1 MNVDL
6 ILPEGVLPPPF
17 AAPGGA
23 DLRKRILRTWER
35 FLKDPELGD
44 PQGAFPEGVR
54 RLEVSLSFR
63 DRASMA
69 ELNRD
74 YRGVEGPTDV
84 LSFPLWEEEGRF
96 LPPPWE
102 DLPLGD
108 LVVCPE
114 EVEPLEGSLDR
125 GMLLVVHHG
134 FLHLLGWDHDTS
146 EKEARMWAL
155 QDRFLRE
162 TLEDGLPAGD
172 C

>member
-1 MNVDL
+1 MKVVLNW
-6 ILPEGVLPPPF
+6 GASLPPEPF
-17 AAPGGA
+17 AGEEGEALQ
-23 DLRKRILRTWER
+23 DRIRCVWARL
-35 FLKDPELGD
+35 LL
-44 PQGAFPEGVR
+44 AEGTLPSGEETR
-54 RLEVSLSFR
+54 ETEVSVSFV
-63 DRASMA
+63 DPNSMA
-69 ELNRD
+69 ELNRT
-74 YRGVEGPTDV
+74 YRQVEGPTDV

-114 EVEPLEGSLDR
+114 EVEPLEGSRDR

-155 QDRFLRE
+155 QDRLLRE
-162 TLEDGLPAGD
+162 TLEEGPPAGD
-172 C
+172 R